1 MSYLLRQKVIVAIDK
16 EPHVLSKDAKK
27 FVIYLPEGE
36 RQELSLL
43 FMHYILKSRQHHV
56 IYLGQ
61 DISLDD
67 LKDCCCVHKPDY
79 VFTLINEPFAKTSA
93 QQYLDNLANHFINS
107 TILISGYQ
115 IVTKELIIPSN
126 THVLKSLDD
135 TIEYIDAIKAPNVRR
150 VIMA

>member
-16 EPHVLSKDAKK
+16 ELNAHCRDAKK

-43 FMHYILKSRQHHV
+43 FMHYILKSRRHHV

-79 VFTLINEPFAKTSA
+79 VFTLINEPFAKMSV
-93 QQYLDNLANHFINS
+93 QHYLDNLSNHFIDS
-107 TILISGYQ
+107 TILLSGYQ
-115 IVTKELIIPSN
+115 IVTKELNIPTN
-126 THVLKSLDD
+126 VHVLKSLDD
-135 TIEYIDAIKAPNVRR
+135 TIEYIDAIKAPSVRR
-150 VIMA
+150 TTTV